1 MTKNEKQLAKLKVA
15 KTLSWD
21 DLAKALKV
29 LGYRQIDGDGSRVKF
44 DNGKASQL
52 INLHKPHPDKEL
64 KAYALR
70 QVKGKLLEWGL
81 L

>member
-1 MTKNEKQLAKLKVA
+1 MTKTDKQLAKLKTA
-15 KTLSWD
+15 KILAWA
-21 DLAKALKV
+21 DLVKALNA
-29 LGYRQIDGDGSRVKF
+29 LGYRKIEGDGSRVKF
-44 DNGKASQL
+44 DNGNPSQI

-70 QVKGKLLEWGL
+70 QVREKLIMWGL

>member
-1 MTKNEKQLAKLKVA
+1 MTKNGKQLIKLKTA
-15 KTLSWD
+15 KVLTWN
-21 DLAKALKV
+21 DLVKALKV
-29 LGYRQIDGDGSRVKF
+29 LGYCQIQGDGSRVKF
-44 DNGKASQL
+44 DNGQPSQL

-70 QVKGKLLEWGL
+70 QVRDKLIEWEL